1 MTSEHDRSF
10 PPALAA
16 ALAVPFD
23 FREGDGVDF
32 EPFPEFLPAGQAT
45 EWFRAWT
52 GNEAL
57 SGDDFLVFG
66 QDGTGGYAAFW
77 LVRVG
82 VPVAEQPLVF
92 LGSEG
97 EVAVLARDL
106 GEFLWLLAAGYGPQ
120 EAAAYGPDHAAV
132 PDRALT
138 EVAERFAPGAR
149 RPAAEVL
156 ARAAAEFPDFEE
168 ALMEFC
174 Q

>member
-23 FREGDGVDF
+23 EREGVEF
-32 EPFPEFLPAGQAT
+32 EPFPEFLPAGRTT

-52 GNEAL
+52 GDAAA
-57 SGDDFLVFG
+57 SGDDFLVLG

-97 EVAVLARDL
+97 GAAVLARDL
-106 GEFLWLLAAGYGPQ
+106 GEFLWLLAAGFGPR
-120 EAAAYGPDHAAV
+120 EAAAHGPDWAAV